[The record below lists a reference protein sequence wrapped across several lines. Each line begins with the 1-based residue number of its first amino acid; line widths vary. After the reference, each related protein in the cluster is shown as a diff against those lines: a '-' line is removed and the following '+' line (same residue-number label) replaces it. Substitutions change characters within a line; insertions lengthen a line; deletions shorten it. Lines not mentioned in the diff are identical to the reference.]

1 MCRGSAGIGSRV
13 AEARLCGGLADQTD
27 AHLVVRKIRRAVGG
41 PVDEPA
47 FDQGLR
53 VGMRAV
59 EVSSQAM
66 RRFALLQRSC
76 AGERLEDAP
85 AVRIQRRQQRFRA
98 VESLSTPLRLAAKG
112 GL

>member
-27 AHLVVRKIRRAVGG
+27 AHFVVRKIRRAVGG

-53 VGMRAV
+53 VGMHAV
-59 EVSSQAM
+59 DISSQVP
-66 RRFALLQRSC
+66 RQFALLQRSC
-76 AGERLEDAP
+76 ADERLEDAP
-85 AVRIQRRQQRFRA
+85 AVRIQRRQQRFLA
-98 VESLSTPLRLAAKG
+98 VERLLTPLRLAAKG